1 MYEDG
6 VKIADKITD
15 TYKVIANAKEISLRE
30 RHRKANRRWRGRN
43 AIEMCKIV

>member
-15 TYKVIANAKEISLRE
+15 TYKVIANAKVSLRE
-30 RHRKANRRWRGRN
+30 RHEKR
-43 AIEMCKIV
+43 IEDGEGATLWKCVKIV